1 MARAMRKERS
11 NEAIG
16 SFPSFLLENRCLP
29 EACISE
35 SCTSEACTSEFF
47 TSETCIPETSALED
61 DAIEF
66 SVPSSGIFPLF
77 PSCSAIPSLPFP
89 MIFPFIP
96 KGFYMQRLGNTCCVI
111 SKYPLSSGTSFKTI
125 LLEEF
130 ASDGSSL
137 KSLKK

>member
-11 NEAIG
+11 NETIG
-16 SFPSFLLENRCLP
+16 SFPSFPLENRCLP
-29 EACISE
+29 KACISE
-35 SCTSEACTSEFF
+35 SCTSEFF
-47 TSETCIPETSALED
+47 TSETCVPETSALEA

-111 SKYPLSSGTSFKTI
+111 SKYPLSSGTSFNTK
-125 LLEEF
+125 LLCAL
-130 ASDGSSL
+130 ASSGSSV
-137 KSLKK
+137 KSLIK